1 MSKSKDLA
9 IVLVSGGMDSCLS
22 AAIANNAHENLA
34 FLHLNYGQNTEDKEL
49 ECFHAISDHYGVSME
64 RRKII
69 DVSFLKQIGGSSLTD
84 DAIDVKKYQ
93 GDSEEIPDSYVPF
106 RNTHIISMAVSWGE
120 VIGAKKIY
128 IGAVEEDS
136 SGYPDCR
143 PAYYEAINKLIQV
156 GTKDGEIEVITPLI
170 KMSKKEIILKATELK
185 APIKLSWSCY
195 EREDK
200 SCGVCDSCALRLRGF
215 QQAGIEDPIE
225 YDQRPNYLNS

>member
-1 MSKSKDLA
+1 MSKSNDLA

-22 AAIANNAHENLA
+22 AAIANEAHENLA
-34 FLHLNYGQNTEDKEL
+34 FLHLNYGQNTEKKEL
-49 ECFHAISDHYGVSME
+49 ECFHAISDHYNVPME

-84 DAIDVKKYQ
+84 ENIDVKKFQ

-143 PAYYEAINKLIQV
+143 PAYYEAINNLIKE
-156 GTKDGEIEVITPLI
+156 GTKDGLIEVITPLI
-170 KMSKKEIILKATELK
+170 KMTKKEIILKATELK

-225 YDQRPNYLNS
+225 YHTRPDYLNA